1 MLGIHLPGKAFFI
14 VRTRRMAGKQKLLT
28 EQFEKK
34 VFRLPFNLFDK
45 DLPKFLPTQSAFM
58 LDWEHRFQA
67 YGGGLGNGKT
77 SSGVGKAFYLSTAF
91 PRNRGYIGRWD
102 GKELTQTT
110 MSEFFNAVPASMFE
124 THNKS
129 MGYLKF
135 KRAYGGSEI
144 YYGDLKEARGLKN
157 INLGWFWVDQA
168 EEIDDERWNLL
179 VSRLRKQTVMYGPN
193 NQPLRR
199 ADGSVLIAPTYGI
212 ATFNPEGTASYLYR
226 FFHPD
231 SPEKADGYKL
241 YQATTFDGMAAGFTT
256 KEYVD
261 DMLKIFPE
269 QARRRYLD
277 GSWEVFEGRVF
288 PQFTR
293 EQHVIPPMRPDPNWT
308 YYVSIDHGLSNPTS
322 IGVWGVTPSG
332 IKIRLYTHYEGGG
345 KPVSYHASRLKAL
358 TAGLPSKPKLEVLD
372 PACWAKNQSRGDYV
386 FAIVDEYNANGVF
399 PVAGQN
405 DWHAGFN
412 RLNEHLAVD
421 SRLIHPYTGQSGS
434 PRLLI
439 CEGGDNEK
447 CITEFMNYK
456 WKKAKGTILRNAPD
470 EPVDHNDHA
479 IDETRYL
486 LSILPTVMTPETQ
499 EPKRDALQM
508 IRDRQAKWNP
518 LAITPIS
525 GGSWMSV

>member
-1 MLGIHLPGKAFFI
+1 
-14 VRTRRMAGKQKLLT
+14 MASKPKLL
-28 EQFEKK
+28 EQQFERRK
-34 VFRLPFNLFDK
+34 FALPINLFNK
-45 DLPKFLPTQSAFM
+45 DLPKFLPTQSAFFH
-58 LDWEHRFQA
+58 DWEHRFQA

-77 SSGVGKAFYLSTAF
+77 SAGCAKAFYMSVLF

-110 MSEFFNAVPASMFE
+110 MSEFFNMVPASMFE
-124 THNKS
+124 IHNKS
-129 MGYLKF
+129 MGYIKF

-179 VSRLRKQTVMYGPN
+179 VSRLRKQTVCYGPGS
-193 NQPLRR
+193 QPLRR
-199 ADGSVLIAPTYGI
+199 PDGSIIIAPTYGM

-231 SPEKADGYKL
+231 SPEKAAGYKL
-241 YQATTFDGMAAGFTT
+241 YQATTFDGMDAGFTT
-256 KEYVD
+256 REYVD

-293 EQHVIPPMRPDPNWT
+293 ESHVIPPMRPDPSWT

-332 IKIRLYTHYEGGG
+332 IKIRLYSHYEGGG

-358 TAGLPSKPKLEVLD
+358 VAGLPTKPKLEVLD

-386 FAIVDEYNANGVF
+386 FAVVDEYNANGVF

-405 DWHAGFN
+405 DWQAGFN

-421 SRLIHPYTGQSGS
+421 PHLLHPYTGQSGS

-456 WKKAKGTILRNAPD
+456 WKKAKGTVLRNQPD

-486 LSILPTVMTPETQ
+486 LSILPTVMREETVV
-499 EPKRDALQM
+499 PKVDALQR
-508 IRDRQAKWNP
+508 IRDMQGKWNP
-518 LAITPIS
+518 LAVEVNHP
-525 GGSWMSV
+525 GSWMSV